1 MPGSVTP
8 KEILPPLKGE
18 EFVESAG
25 ELLNDADI
33 VFGNLEG
40 AFINDEMQPQKCSD
54 RSRKAAT
61 CYEFG
66 IPEYLAHPLK
76 ELGFNVLNQ
85 DNNHSEDYGYE
96 GYKFTQDKLSALGIK
111 FMPKQGFAEFTI
123 GTKHIAIAAFG
134 YSSNSNNISDL
145 EDAKKI
151 ISGLD
156 EKYDLIIVSFHG
168 GAEGKNAQHVFDSTE
183 TFLGENRGNVF
194 AFAHTVIDAGADLVI
209 GHGPHVLRAVEI
221 YKQKL
226 IAYSL
231 GNFLTYG
238 NINTGGISGIAVIL
252 DVEIDSTNGNFVRGK
267 LLPVKQVGYG
277 IPEYD
282 LNNEGINLIRS
293 LTENDFPGTK
303 LLITPDGKIYYTGF
317 GKISFRFFDDGKEDV
332 DRKSTRLNSSHIPL
346 SRMPSSA

>member
-1 MPGSVTP
+1 M
-8 KEILPPLKGE
+8 
-18 EFVESAG
+18 
-25 ELLNDADI
+25 
-33 VFGNLEG
+33 
-40 AFINDEMQPQKCSD
+40 
-54 RSRKAAT
+54 
-61 CYEFG
+61 
-66 IPEYLAHPLK
+66 
-76 ELGFNVLNQ
+76 NQ

-96 GYKFTQDKLSALGIK
+96 GYKFTQEKLSALGIK

-145 EDAKKI
+145 ENAKKI

-156 EKYDLIIVSFHG
+156 KKYDLIIVSFHG

-282 LNNEGINLIRS
+282 INNEGINLIRS
-293 LTENDFPGTK
+293 LTENDFPNTK

-332 DRKSTRLNSSHIPL
+332 FEIQKVPDVKPAPIND
-346 SRMPSSA
+346 

>member
-1 MPGSVTP
+1 MRFKRRLMPQAVVDLVPMIDVVFQLVIFFMVSSTFILTPGISLVLPGSSTSEPVAMSRLVVTIISENEIYLN
-8 KEILPPLKGE
+8 KEKY
-18 EFVESAG
+18 
-25 ELLNDADI
+25 N
-33 VFGNLEG
+33 
-40 AFINDEMQPQKCSD
+40 
-54 RSRKAAT
+54 
-61 CYEFG
+61 
-66 IPEYLAHPLK
+66 
-76 ELGFNVLNQ
+76 
-85 DNNHSEDYGYE
+85 
-96 GYKFTQDKLSALGIK
+96 
-111 FMPKQGFAEFTI
+111 
-123 GTKHIAIAAFG
+123 
-134 YSSNSNNISDL
+134 
-145 EDAKKI
+145 

-156 EKYDLIIVSFHG
+156 KKYDLIIVSFHG
-168 GAEGKNAQHVFDSTE
+168 GAEGKNAQHVLDSTE

-282 LNNEGINLIRS
+282 INNEGINLIRS

-332 DRKSTRLNSSHIPL
+332 FEIHKVKGVKLSPLND
-346 SRMPSSA
+346 

>member
-8 KEILPPLKGE
+8 KEILPPLKGK

-25 ELLNDADI
+25 KLLNDADI

-40 AFINDEMQPQKCSD
+40 AFINDEMEPQKCSE

-76 ELGFNVLNQ
+76 VLGFNVLNQ

-96 GYKFTQDKLSALGIK
+96 GYKFTQEKLSALGIK

-145 EDAKKI
+145 EGAKKI

-156 EKYDLIIVSFHG
+156 KKYDLIIVSFHG
-168 GAEGKNAQHVFDSTE
+168 GAEGKNAQHVIDSTE

-194 AFAHTVIDAGADLVI
+194 AFAHTVIDAGADLII

-221 YKQKL
+221 YKQKF

-252 DVEIDSTNGNFVRGK
+252 DVEIDSTNGNFIRGN
-267 LLPVKQVGYG
+267 LIPVKQAGYG
-277 IPEYD
+277 IPGYD
-282 LNNEGINLIRS
+282 MNREGINLISS
-293 LTENDFPGTK
+293 LIKDDFPRTK
-303 LLITPDGKIYYTGF
+303 LLISPDGKIYNT
-317 GKISFRFFDDGKEDV
+317 SFDEITFRYFANEREDV
-332 DRKSTRLNSSHIPL
+332 FEIQKVPDVKPTPINN
-346 SRMPSSA
+346 